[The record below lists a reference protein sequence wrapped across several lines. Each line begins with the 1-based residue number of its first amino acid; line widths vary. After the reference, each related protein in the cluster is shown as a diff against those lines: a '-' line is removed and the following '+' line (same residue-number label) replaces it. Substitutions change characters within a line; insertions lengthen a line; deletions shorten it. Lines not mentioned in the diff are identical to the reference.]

1 MKRLGTSRKTDY
13 RINEPKTKTNISDVF
28 YWMGLFYFRIG
39 PCFVKIDE
47 RFVSCGLGPSLCGNS
62 AIDKRFVN
70 CGLGPSLC
78 QNSARSESRS
88 TAMTSPEPFQ
98 RPVKQH

>member
-13 RINEPKTKTNISDVF
+13 RINEPKKKTNISDVF

-47 RFVSCGLGPSLCGNS
+47 RFVSCGLGPSLC
-62 AIDKRFVN
+62 
-70 CGLGPSLC
+70 